1 MNLKYKAQKEQRKKN
16 NQNKKVTWFK
26 PPHSKQVST
35 NIAKYFL
42 NLLDQHFPKQHRLYK
57 IFNRNNG
64 KVHAQKICPV
74 LFHLPIK
81 KYNSCTGNIKPCDCR
96 KTDEC
101 PLNGQCLAQDIV

>member
-16 NQNKKVTWFK
+16 NQNKKITWFK

-42 NLLDQHFPKQHRLYK
+42 NLLHQNFPKQHRLYK

-81 KYNSCTGNIKPCDCR
+81 NTIAVQETSNHVTVERQMN
-96 KTDEC
+96 
-101 PLNGQCLAQDIV
+101 AH